1 MKIFKHKLHLGVLS
15 KGKLI
20 LPMVL
25 AFAFWCVNTEVEAQI
40 YSELDG
46 STIEMLEQA
55 FEEEKAKLMAEI
67 NDPPQGLSLEANR
80 NLYFYYE
87 AVIDLY
93 VQDDVELREAF
104 IDNLGVLQQ
113 GRVLNLD
120 LTEALFTGKIYDYHL
135 NLEVFLA
142 GEAPVTNSF
151 EQKLIDLEVTTG
163 DIDKVTDLFNFM
175 EVNK

>member
-1 MKIFKHKLHLGVLS
+1 MKIFKHKLHPGVLS
-15 KGKLI
+15 RGKLI

-25 AFAFWCVNTEVEAQI
+25 AFAFWCVNTEVEAQT

-55 FEEEKAKLMAEI
+55 FEVEKAKLMAEI

-80 NLYFYYE
+80 NLYFYYKG
-87 AVIDLY
+87 VIDLF
-93 VQDDVELREAF
+93 VQDGVELREAF

-113 GRVLNLD
+113 GQVLNLD
-120 LTEALFTGKIYDYHL
+120 LTRALFTGKIYDYHL
-135 NLEVFLA
+135 NVEVFLA
-142 GEAPVTNSF
+142 GEAPVTNPF
-151 EQKLIDLEVTTG
+151 EQKLFDLQITTG
-163 DIDKVTDLFNFM
+163 DISKVTNLFNFM

>member
-1 MKIFKHKLHLGVLS
+1 MKTLKLKFPSGALFYGNV
-15 KGKLI
+15 I
-20 LPMVL
+20 VPMVL
-25 AFAFWCVNTEVEAQI
+25 VLAFWCVSTEVWAQT

-142 GEAPVTNSF
+142 GEAPVTNYF

>member
-1 MKIFKHKLHLGVLS
+1 
-15 KGKLI
+15 
-20 LPMVL
+20 MVL
-25 AFAFWCVNTEVEAQI
+25 AFAFWCVNTEVVAQT

-46 STIEMLEQA
+46 STLEMLEEA

-87 AVIDLY
+87 AVIDLF
-93 VQDDVELREAF
+93 VQDVVELREAF

-113 GRVLNLD
+113 GQVASLD

-135 NLEVFLA
+135 NVEVFFA

-151 EQKLIDLEVTTG
+151 EQKLMDMEVTTG
-163 DIDKVTDLFNFM
+163 DIDKVTDLFHFM